1 MQLDLPEVCAT
12 CTGFCLRAPLLA
24 IAMTLAVPTTDAHAQ
39 NEPRRP
45 LVLPGL
51 YSATIGL
58 QTLDTTLTLAA
69 LGANHT
75 ERNPAMRS
83 VVKYPPVFVALKAGV
98 TAGSILAAERLWK
111 SNRRVTAVVLMV
123 TTTSIMATV
132 AAHNIAVL
140 R

>member
-1 MQLDLPEVCAT
+1 MQHDLPDARA
-12 CTGFCLRAPLLA
+12 FCLRVPILA
-24 IAMTLAVPTTDAHAQ
+24 VAMTLAIPLTDAHAQ
-39 NEPRRP
+39 SERRRP

-69 LGANHT
+69 VGAGHV
-75 ERNPAMRS
+75 ERNPAMS
-83 VVKYPPVFVALKAGV
+83 IAVKHPPVFVALKAGV
-98 TAGSILAAERLWK
+98 TAGSIFAAERLWK
-111 SNRRVTAVVLMV
+111 SNRRVAAVALMV